1 MYSMTGYASKLFE
14 LDYYTVEID
23 IKSLN
28 SKFLDLRFRLPYSL
42 EYLENRLRKLLKK
55 HVQRGKVDIFFK
67 LTANEQLELKTI
79 KSMIDKYYGIIK
91 KIQDESNAQ
100 FQVSLSEIFSMRT
113 LINPYEDMM
122 YEEIPEDKIEE
133 IFLDTVQAFQESR
146 HVEGENT
153 KKEILSYLEVISTSL
168 DQIFAVYPPIVEK
181 YKAQLKEKI
190 QELIGNK
197 IDETRIMIEVGIFAN
212 KVDISEELSRI
223 EGHIKKMTALIHS
236 DEAYGRELDFIIQE
250 LNREI
255 NTIGSKVPEYCV
267 SEEVVNMKS
276 CLEKIKEQVRNIE

>member
-1 MYSMTGYASKLFE
+1 
-14 LDYYTVEID
+14 
-23 IKSLN
+23 
-28 SKFLDLRFRLPYSL
+28 
-42 EYLENRLRKLLKK
+42 
-55 HVQRGKVDIFFK
+55 
-67 LTANEQLELKTI
+67 
-79 KSMIDKYYGIIK
+79 
-91 KIQDESNAQ
+91 
-100 FQVSLSEIFSMRT
+100 MRT
-113 LINPYEDMM
+113 LVNPYEDMM

-133 IFLDTVQAFQESR
+133 IFLNTVQAFQESR

-153 KKEILSYLEVISTSL
+153 KKEILSYLEVIRTSL
-168 DQIFAVYPPIVEK
+168 DQIFTVYPPVVEK
-181 YKAQLKEKI
+181 YKAQLKERI

-236 DEAYGRELDFIIQE
+236 DEACGRELDFIIQE